1 MSVVSSGCLVGPLLG
16 AIAEGRPVGIPLAVV
31 GINPE
36 AVVEMGSTRI
46 VEGIYGCVTSNDVVM
61 TGMLVTP
68 ASGGRLVV
76 SLVVVDASEVGRVMV
91 VDGTGGTV
99 LLPVGT
105 ELLPG
110 TDPGKEVG
118 GVLSGGWLILVVEL
132 VPVPGIDVLPGG
144 GDVIVLSVDEM
155 VEFVTGGRPGSLT
168 LVLSDTGGSVTVGSD
183 TVDGAAV
190 VETPVPGPVI
200 PSVGP
205 RTEVEV
211 GVAGAVAFGDGSKML
226 EMTESI
232 SLKRELS
239 GLPGSELLALVVTM
253 PVGASRIPDVLVVSS
268 GAAGLLVDVGSSS
281 AMLLV
286 LLPGS
291 GGTTVEEGCS
301 GSGVEVSLAELS
313 SGVLVLPGAVSVEE
327 ASSDELSV
335 VDVSSDELSLVE
347 VLRTGV
353 LVDEETL
360 DELSLVEVLSDGSLV
375 LLSDELSLEDT
386 LRDTLLDALSLSVV
400 EVESEV
406 GVGKGGE
413 TITVTGTTMVVT
425 LESLD
430 ESESELDCLLVVSNE
445 VDGATLS
452 CDVVVPLLSCRLTW
466 RGK

>member
-76 SLVVVDASEVGRVMV
+76 SLVVVDTSEVGRVMV

-183 TVDGAAV
+183 TVDGA
-190 VETPVPGPVI
+190 
-200 PSVGP
+200 
-205 RTEVEV
+205 
-211 GVAGAVAFGDGSKML
+211 
-226 EMTESI
+226 
-232 SLKRELS
+232 
-239 GLPGSELLALVVTM
+239 ELLKHL
-253 PVGASRIPDVLVVSS
+253 
-268 GAAGLLVDVGSSS
+268 
-281 AMLLV
+281 
-286 LLPGS
+286 
-291 GGTTVEEGCS
+291 
-301 GSGVEVSLAELS
+301 
-313 SGVLVLPGAVSVEE
+313 
-327 ASSDELSV
+327 
-335 VDVSSDELSLVE
+335 
-347 VLRTGV
+347 
-353 LVDEETL
+353 
-360 DELSLVEVLSDGSLV
+360 
-375 LLSDELSLEDT
+375 
-386 LRDTLLDALSLSVV
+386 
-400 EVESEV
+400 
-406 GVGKGGE
+406 
-413 TITVTGTTMVVT
+413 
-425 LESLD
+425 
-430 ESESELDCLLVVSNE
+430 
-445 VDGATLS
+445 
-452 CDVVVPLLSCRLTW
+452 CRV
-466 RGK
+466 R

>member
-1 MSVVSSGCLVGPLLG
+1 M
-16 AIAEGRPVGIPLAVV
+16 
-31 GINPE
+31 
-36 AVVEMGSTRI
+36 
-46 VEGIYGCVTSNDVVM
+46 
-61 TGMLVTP
+61 
-68 ASGGRLVV
+68 
-76 SLVVVDASEVGRVMV
+76 
-91 VDGTGGTV
+91 
-99 LLPVGT
+99 
-105 ELLPG
+105 
-110 TDPGKEVG
+110 
-118 GVLSGGWLILVVEL
+118 
-132 VPVPGIDVLPGG
+132 
-144 GDVIVLSVDEM
+144 VLSVDEM

-183 TVDGAAV
+183 TVGSVVVAGAVA
-190 VETPVPGPVI
+190 ETPVPGPVI

-205 RTEVEV
+205 RTEVSV
-211 GVAGAVAFGDGSKML
+211 GVAGAVAFGDGSKTL

-239 GLPGSELLALVVTM
+239 GLPGSKMLELVVTM
-253 PVGASRIPDVLVVSS
+253 PVGASRIPDVLVVGTGGSSDVVVSS

-291 GGTTVEEGCS
+291 GGSTVEEGRS

-313 SGVLVLPGAVSVEE
+313 SGVLVLPGAVSVAEAVSDGLSVEE

-335 VDVSSDELSLVE
+335 EDVSSDEPSLVE
-347 VLRTGV
+347 VLRTGL

-360 DELSLVEVLSDGSLV
+360 GELSLVEVLSDGSLV

-386 LRDTLLDALSLSVV
+386 LLDTLLDALSLSVV

-430 ESESELDCLLVVSNE
+430 ESDSELDCLFVVSNE
-445 VDGATLS
+445 VDGVKLS
-452 CDVVVPLLSCRLTW
+452 CDVVVALVSCRLTW

>member
-1 MSVVSSGCLVGPLLG
+1 
-16 AIAEGRPVGIPLAVV
+16 
-31 GINPE
+31 
-36 AVVEMGSTRI
+36 
-46 VEGIYGCVTSNDVVM
+46 
-61 TGMLVTP
+61 
-68 ASGGRLVV
+68 
-76 SLVVVDASEVGRVMV
+76 
-91 VDGTGGTV
+91 
-99 LLPVGT
+99 
-105 ELLPG
+105 
-110 TDPGKEVG
+110 
-118 GVLSGGWLILVVEL
+118 
-132 VPVPGIDVLPGG
+132 
-144 GDVIVLSVDEM
+144 
-155 VEFVTGGRPGSLT
+155 
-168 LVLSDTGGSVTVGSD
+168 
-183 TVDGAAV
+183 
-190 VETPVPGPVI
+190 VI